1 MAISTFDGPV
11 RSLNGFYSQGPGN
24 ILTLGAT
31 VTLSVATHA
40 GHTLLVPATCAITLP
55 TIVTTADPASS
66 GPGSDPN
73 TQSNL
78 GVEFILF
85 FNAISA
91 GATAQTV
98 TCGGS
103 DKFVGTLGVTS
114 TVYNAFAAVTS
125 TIITLNATTT
135 GGAARGSQ
143 INITALAANL
153 WSVNGVLVGSGT
165 AATPFS

>member
-24 ILTLGAT
+24 ILTLGAA

-73 TQSNL
+73 TPSNI
-78 GVEFILF
+78 GVEFKLF
-85 FNAISA
+85 YNAIA
-91 GATAQTV
+91 ADTTTQTV

-103 DKFVGTLGVTS
+103 DKLVGSL
-114 TVYNAFAAVTS
+114 TVMGTTTMAFASVTG
-125 TIITLNATTT
+125 TVITLNKTTT
-135 GGAARGSQ
+135 GGAARGSM
-143 INITALAANL
+143 ITLVPLAANL
-153 WSVNGVLVGSGT
+153 WSVNGILLGSGSVS
-165 AATPFS
+165 TPFS

>member
-1 MAISTFDGPV
+1 MGISTFDGPV

-24 ILTLGAT
+24 ILTLGAA

-73 TQSNL
+73 TPSNI
-78 GVEFILF
+78 GVEFKLF
-85 FNAISA
+85 YNAIA
-91 GATAQTV
+91 ADTTTQTV

-103 DKFVGTLGVTS
+103 DKLVGSL
-114 TVYNAFAAVTS
+114 TVMGTTTMAFASVTG
-125 TIITLNATTT
+125 TVITLNKTTT
-135 GGAARGSQ
+135 GGAARGSM
-143 INITALAANL
+143 ITLVPLAANL
-153 WSVNGVLVGSGT
+153 WSVNGILMGSGT
-165 AATPFS
+165 VSTPFS

>member
-24 ILTLGAT
+24 ILTLGAA

-55 TIVTTADPASS
+55 VIVTTADPASS

-78 GVEFILF
+78 GVEFNLF
-85 FNAISA
+85 YNAIA
-91 GATAQTV
+91 ADTTTQTV

-103 DKFVGTLGVTS
+103 DKFVGSLGVVS
-114 TVYNAFAAVTS
+114 TVYNAFASVTG
-125 TIITLNATTT
+125 TVITLNKTTS

-143 INITALAANL
+143 ITLVALAANL
-153 WSVNGVLVGSGT
+153 WSVNGVLIGSGT
-165 AATPFS
+165 AGTPFS